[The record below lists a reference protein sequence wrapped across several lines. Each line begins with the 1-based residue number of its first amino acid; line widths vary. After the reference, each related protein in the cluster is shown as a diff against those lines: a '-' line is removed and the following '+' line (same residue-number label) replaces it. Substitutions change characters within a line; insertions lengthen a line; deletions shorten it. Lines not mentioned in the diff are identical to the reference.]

1 MDFNLTEEQG
11 AIQKAA
17 REFLEKEAKDLVR
30 EVEETH
36 EGYSL
41 ELWRKMADL
50 GWMGISFPDE
60 YGGSRG
66 DFMDLILVLE
76 EMGRALVPGPFISS
90 MVCSG
95 HTLLK
100 YGSEAQKKEFL
111 PKLTSGK
118 FVMAPALIEPNS
130 STAQGIVRD
139 QVVMEKGD
147 YVLSGT
153 RLFVHYAHLADWFI
167 YRAETNKGNTLFV
180 VNAKSLGVNYSLLRT
195 IAPDR
200 QCEVVFDKVR
210 VPMTNIL
217 GEVGK
222 GEEIVSKINEWGA
235 LSQCGFI
242 LGLLEQVL
250 KMSVEYVKKRE
261 QFGKLIGSFQI
272 IQHQCADMAT
282 DIDEV
287 KFLTYQAA
295 WKLREQLPATKDIS
309 MAKARASDACRRV
322 SLLGTKIHG
331 GIGIIVDYDMQ
342 LFFRRAKAAELAFGD
357 ADFHREIVAQEL
369 GL

>member
-1 MDFNLTEEQG
+1 MNFNLTDEQG

-17 REFLEKEAKDLVR
+17 REFLEKEAKDLAR
-30 EVEETH
+30 EVEETQ

-41 ELWRKMADL
+41 ELWRNMADL

-60 YGGSRG
+60 YGGSGG
-66 DFMDLILVLE
+66 DFVDLILVLE
-76 EMGRALVPGPFISS
+76 EMGRALVTGPFIPSV
-90 MVCSG
+90 VCSG

-100 YGSEAQKKEFL
+100 YGSDAQKKEFL

-118 FVMAPALIEPNS
+118 LIITPALIEPKS
-130 STAQGIVRD
+130 SMAQGLVKE
-139 QVVMEKGD
+139 QVEFEKGD

-153 RLFVHYAHLADWFI
+153 RLFVHYAHLADLFI
-167 YRAETNKGNTLFV
+167 YKAETNEGCTLFL
-180 VNAKSLGVNYSLLRT
+180 VNAKNLGVTHNLLKT
-195 IAPDR
+195 IASDR
-200 QCEVVFDKVR
+200 EFEVVFDKVR
-210 VPMTNIL
+210 VPEANIL

-222 GEEIVSKINEWGA
+222 GEEIVGEINEWGA

-250 KMSVEYVKKRE
+250 KMSVEYAKKRQ
-261 QFGKLIGSFQI
+261 QFGKLIGSFQV

-287 KFLTYQAA
+287 KFLTYEAA
-295 WKLREQLPATKDIS
+295 WKLSEHLPAAKEIS
-309 MAKARASDACRRV
+309 MAKTRASDASRKV

-357 ADFHREIVAQEL
+357 ADFHREIVAQQL
-369 GL
+369 NL